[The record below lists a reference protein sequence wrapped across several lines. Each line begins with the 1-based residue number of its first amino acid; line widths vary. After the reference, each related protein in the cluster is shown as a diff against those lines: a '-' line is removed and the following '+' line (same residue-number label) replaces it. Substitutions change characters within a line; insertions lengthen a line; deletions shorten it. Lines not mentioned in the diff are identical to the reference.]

1 MINNT
6 FRNDFF
12 FIFRGV
18 IFTPPRSHSVFPLS
32 ALPPSAVFRCFLF
45 PFVPCS
51 SASHLVNGKKR
62 AACHKCV
69 AAMAGFQ
76 RWLVYID
83 GHAK

>member
-6 FRNDFF
+6 FSNDFF
-12 FIFRGV
+12 FYFQ
-18 IFTPPRSHSVFPLS
+18 RSHIYTTPSYSVFPLS